1 MTTPK
6 QLLFT
11 GAAVVLCGLAADTL
25 ANYARVVYKGSNH
38 CWVEDAQ
45 GNKLCEENVP
55 AAPFAT
61 LKPTAGGTSRK
72 PHADVRLLKI
82 PALFEATREPNAS
95 PPHLLFLL
103 ISRNIQPL

>member
-25 ANYARVVYKGSNH
+25 ANYAKVVYKGSNH

-45 GNKLCEENVP
+45 GNKLCEAKCPGSAVCNVETDGRGNVTKASCGCE
-55 AAPFAT
+55 AAQDPGS
-61 LKPTAGGTSRK
+61 L
-72 PHADVRLLKI
+72 
-82 PALFEATREPNAS
+82 
-95 PPHLLFLL
+95 
-103 ISRNIQPL
+103 